1 MEPPQVSES
10 LAEVAES
17 TEPADGEDEEIIEEQ
32 EVVEEDEEEEGG
44 EDPEDGE
51 EEQGDE
57 DQEEEEEEE
66 EQRIS
71 AVDLFK
77 EKMRQ
82 DVQSKISL
90 KDDQLR
96 IYSTAQLSTEIEA
109 VKVQERSLLTRVEQQ
124 QYVQS
129 EMKSE
134 IKGLQE

>member
-32 EVVEEDEEEEGG
+32 EVVEEDEEEGG

>member
-1 MEPPQVSES
+1 M
-10 LAEVAES
+10 AEVAES
-17 TEPADGEDEEIIEEQ
+17 TEPADGEDEEIVEEQ

-66 EQRIS
+66 QRIS

-82 DVQSKISL
+82 NVQSKISL

>member
-32 EVVEEDEEEEGG
+32 EVVEEDEEEGG
-44 EDPEDGE
+44 EEPEDGE

>member
-32 EVVEEDEEEEGG
+32 EVVEEDEEEGG
-44 EDPEDGE
+44 EEPEDGE

-129 EMKSE
+129 ETKSE
-134 IKGLQE
+134 ITGRPE